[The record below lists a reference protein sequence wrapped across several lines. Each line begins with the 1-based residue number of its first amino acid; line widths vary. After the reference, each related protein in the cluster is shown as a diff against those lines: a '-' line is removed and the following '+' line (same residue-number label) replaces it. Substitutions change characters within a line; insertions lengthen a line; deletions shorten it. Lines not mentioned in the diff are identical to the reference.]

1 MHIAYTTLGVSGS
14 AIILRS
20 QTLAR
25 AVHSTRSPAGLGQ
38 VYPFGIR
45 RRAASLK
52 DAARLGFYRLFWS
65 LCARL
70 PEPRTPLCWPSPFQS
85 APLLSATRLLP
96 FRPYITSMYI
106 SYRKL
111 QDRNYARNALN
122 KLLYRLKTI
131 VTYAISE
138 MTYVNTRNFLMTR
151 SRLLKLSRIS
161 HLQNLDTDRP
171 YLQHNLRIRIWA
183 LEDQRFAQ

>member
-1 MHIAYTTLGVSGS
+1 M
-14 AIILRS
+14 
-20 QTLAR
+20 
-25 AVHSTRSPAGLGQ
+25 
-38 VYPFGIR
+38 
-45 RRAASLK
+45 
-52 DAARLGFYRLFWS
+52 
-65 LCARL
+65 
-70 PEPRTPLCWPSPFQS
+70 
-85 APLLSATRLLP
+85 
-96 FRPYITSMYI
+96 